1 MRHQFRAVFSS
12 VTGTVASVLLL
23 GLIILA
29 IIAPLLWSDQASAI
43 NVAQPWAPPSGA
55 HWFGTNELG
64 QDIFFRTL
72 VATRLSLICALIAS
86 AIAIVIGVP
95 VGLLASVFGPR
106 VAGGFRSV
114 VNVSI
119 AFPALLTA
127 MFVGVIIGIGVP
139 GAVIGVGIALAPLF
153 ARLTQTLTASV
164 VSLDYVAAAR
174 TMGVPLRR
182 VIRRHILA
190 NVAEPLIINATTSVG
205 TALLGISAL
214 SFLGL
219 GARPPQYD
227 WGELLSTGLS
237 AVYTS
242 PMAAIGPGLFIALA
256 GISFNLLGE
265 VIAGSFGDNQSSRR
279 VSRVTRE
286 MATAARRR
294 PTPGT
299 VPTTATATTTAT
311 TASPAKTT
319 LANTTAVPNTTT
331 AAPAKTTLANTAA
344 VPNTTTAVPNTT
356 TAAATGAAVL
366 DVANLRVSFPAESGE
381 LPAVRGISL
390 RIAPAERVG
399 IVGESGSGKSV
410 SVMAIAQLIGYP
422 AVVTADRIQFDG
434 ADLAAMRPRV
444 RRRFLGSKLAMVF
457 QNPMSSLN
465 PAMRIGVQLTEAARK
480 NSGLS
485 RSAARARAADR
496 LAKVGIDEA
505 PRRLRQYP
513 HQFSGGMRQRALI
526 AAGLMETPRLIIA
539 DEPTTALDVTVQ
551 RQILDL
557 LLRIN
562 REEQTAILL
571 ISHDISVI
579 ANVCERVIVMYGGLI
594 VEDLPVASLL
604 LSAAHPY
611 TRALIA
617 SVPDM
622 ETDRSVEL
630 ATIPGRPPAL
640 HDLQPGCTFASRCPL
655 ATGQCTEEMPPLIP
669 LARGHLTACW
679 HPQSDS
685 AAVGV
690 PAARA

>member
-1 MRHQFRAVFSS
+1 MRHQFRTVFSS

-23 GLIILA
+23 GLILLA
-29 IIAPLLWSDQASAI
+29 IVAPLVWSDQASAI
-43 NVAQPWAPPSGA
+43 NVTQAWAPPSGA
-55 HWFGTNELG
+55 HWFGTDELG
-64 QDIFFRTL
+64 RDIFFRTL

-227 WGELLSTGLS
+227 WGALLSTGLS

-242 PMAAIGPGLFIALA
+242 PMAAIGPGIFIALA

-265 VIAGSFGDNQSSRR
+265 VIAGSFGDNQSNRR
-279 VSRVTRE
+279 VSRVTRA
-286 MATAARRR
+286 MAAAARRR
-294 PTPGT
+294 PAPED
-299 VPTTATATTTAT
+299 VRKTTAGPETT
-311 TASPAKTT
+311 
-319 LANTTAVPNTTT
+319 
-331 AAPAKTTLANTAA
+331 
-344 VPNTTTAVPNTT
+344 
-356 TAAATGAAVL
+356 AVL
-366 DVANLRVSFPAESGE
+366 DVENLRVSFPSESGE

-390 RIAPAERVG
+390 RITQAERVG

-434 ADLAAMRPRV
+434 ADLAVMPPRA

-485 RSAARARAADR
+485 RSATYARAADR
-496 LAKVGIDEA
+496 LTKVGIDEA

-594 VEDLPVASLL
+594 VEDLPTASLL

-640 HDLQPGCTFASRCPL
+640 HDLPLGCTFASRCPM

>member
-55 HWFGTNELG
+55 HWFGTDELG

-294 PTPGT
+294 PATAAPTPG
-299 VPTTATATTTAT
+299 
-311 TASPAKTT
+311 
-319 LANTTAVPNTTT
+319 TT
-331 AAPAKTTLANTAA
+331 AAPTA
-344 VPNTTTAVPNTT
+344 
-356 TAAATGAAVL
+356 AAVL
-366 DVANLRVSFPAESGE
+366 DVENLRVSFPAESGE

-465 PAMRIGVQLTEAARK
+465 PAMRIGLQLTEAARK

-640 HDLQPGCTFASRCPL
+640 HDLPPGCTFASRCPL

-669 LARGHLTACW
+669 LADGHLTACW
-679 HPQSDS
+679 HPQSDP
-685 AAVGV
+685 AVVGV

>member
-1 MRHQFRAVFSS
+1 MRHQFRTVFSS
-12 VTGTVASVLLL
+12 VTGAVASVLLL

-29 IIAPLLWSDQASAI
+29 IIAPLLWSNQASAI
-43 NVAQPWAPPSGA
+43 NVALPWAPPSGA

-242 PMAAIGPGLFIALA
+242 PMAAIGPGVFIALA

-279 VSRVTRE
+279 VSRVTRA
-286 MATAARRR
+286 MAAAARRR
-294 PTPGT
+294 PTPGAAPTITTAATTPTVSAAPATAPPTVATLTT
-299 VPTTATATTTAT
+299 VPTTNVT
-311 TASPAKTT
+311 
-319 LANTTAVPNTTT
+319 
-331 AAPAKTTLANTAA
+331 APAT
-344 VPNTTTAVPNTT
+344 
-356 TAAATGAAVL
+356 AVL
-366 DVANLRVSFPAESGE
+366 DVENLRVSFPAESGE

-390 RIAPAERVG
+390 RIAPGERVG

-434 ADLAAMRPRV
+434 ADLAAMPPRT
-444 RRRFLGSKLAMVF
+444 RRRFLGSKLALVF

-480 NSGLS
+480 NSRLS
-485 RSAARARAADR
+485 RSAAYARAADR

-562 REEQTAILL
+562 REEATAILL

-594 VEDLPVASLL
+594 VEDLPAASLL

-622 ETDRSVEL
+622 ETDRSVQL

-640 HDLQPGCTFASRCPL
+640 HNLPPGCTFASRCPM
-655 ATGQCTEEMPPLIP
+655 ATGQCTEQTPPLIP
-669 LARGHLTACW
+669 LAGGHLTACW
-679 HPQSDS
+679 HPQSDT

>member
-1 MRHQFRAVFSS
+1 MRHQFRTVFSS

-23 GLIILA
+23 GLILLA
-29 IIAPLLWSDQASAI
+29 IVAPLVWSDQASAI
-43 NVAQPWAPPSGA
+43 NVALPWAPPSGA
-55 HWFGTNELG
+55 HWFGTDELG
-64 QDIFFRTL
+64 RDIFFRTL
-72 VATRLSLICALIAS
+72 VATRLSLVCALIAS

-242 PMAAIGPGLFIALA
+242 PMAAIGPGIFIALA

-279 VSRVTRE
+279 VSRVTRA

-294 PTPGT
+294 PAPDAG
-299 VPTTATATTTAT
+299 PKATAGPEAT
-311 TASPAKTT
+311 
-319 LANTTAVPNTTT
+319 
-331 AAPAKTTLANTAA
+331 
-344 VPNTTTAVPNTT
+344 
-356 TAAATGAAVL
+356 AVL
-366 DVANLRVSFPAESGE
+366 DVENLQVRFPAESGE

-434 ADLAAMRPRV
+434 ADLAVMSPRA

-485 RSAARARAADR
+485 RSAAYARASDR
-496 LAKVGIDEA
+496 LTKVGIDEA

-562 REEQTAILL
+562 REEETAILL

-594 VEDLPVASLL
+594 VEDLPAASLL

-640 HDLQPGCTFASRCPL
+640 HDLPRGCTFASRCPM

-669 LARGHLTACW
+669 LAGGHLTACW
-679 HPQSDS
+679 HPQSDT